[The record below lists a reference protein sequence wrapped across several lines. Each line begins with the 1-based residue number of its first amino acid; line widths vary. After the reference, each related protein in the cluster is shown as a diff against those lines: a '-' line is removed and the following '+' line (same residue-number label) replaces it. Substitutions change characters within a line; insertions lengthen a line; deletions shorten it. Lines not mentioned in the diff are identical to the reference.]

1 MTEITRVPLQP
12 IGKGS
17 LTKLW
22 LGIAG
27 AVLVAGGVAWA
38 AMPAQVSV
46 DTITA
51 GHGPS
56 PSLADVAIINYTGTL
71 PDGKVFDQASGQV
84 FPLQGVIPGFTK
96 ALMQMQAGGH
106 YKAHIPA
113 SLAYGDKPAGAIPPN
128 SDLDFDIEV
137 LAFMTRDQYV
147 QQMQM
152 MQAMQQQ
159 QQQQQGV
166 SPHGGAAP
174 EAATPQGAVPPEG
187 APPQ

>member
-12 IGKGS
+12 IAKGS

-22 LGIAG
+22 LGLAA

-38 AMPAQVSV
+38 AMPAQVTV

-51 GHGPS
+51 GHGPA
-56 PSLADVAIINYTGTL
+56 PALADVAIINYTGTL
-71 PDGKVFDQASGQV
+71 PNGKVFDQGTGQV

-106 YKAHIPA
+106 YKTHIPA

-137 LAFMTRDQYV
+137 LAFMTRDQYM

-159 QQQQQGV
+159 QQQQGA
-166 SPHGGAAP
+166 SPHGGAAT
-174 EAATPQGAVPPEG
+174 EGMSPQGAMPPEG